1 MALINYEQQ
10 ENNVK
15 TLVSKLQAKGLNKN
29 VIIALV
35 VNSLHE
41 SYANPNTLEGSVNPG
56 PPLGAQGTGPGGGLW
71 QWTPYQGKITIGD
84 WDGQINFMLS
94 DSGQYIAHGS
104 WWNAAGVTEPV
115 PSIDSWDDFLHS
127 SAGAVALTQQFIGS
141 WERPSYVYGVQ
152 RYNQAEADVSEVS
165 AYVTGNNP
173 TPDPDP
179 DPEPE
184 PDPKPH
190 GKDGNLKT
198 FFMIMFMMQ
207 MGTRQSTINA
217 IKLKKIK
224 SIDKKYKK
232 LKRSAN
238 AGFGDMKKTGLNVT
252 EATYKTATNM
262 LNDIKNNKKFG
273 QQYENIQDDSK
284 LALDTQV
291 YLSNIRNKR

>member
-10 ENNVK
+10 EANVK

-41 SYANPNTLEGSVNPG
+41 SYANPNTLEGAVNPG

-71 QWTPYQGKITIGD
+71 QWTPYQGKITLGD

-115 PSIDSWDDFLHS
+115 PSIGSWSEFLNS
-127 SAGAVALTQQFIGS
+127 SADAVSLTRQFIGA

-165 AYVTGNNP
+165 AYVTGDNP
-173 TPDPDP
+173 TP

-184 PDPKPH
+184 PNPDPEPEPPDEDE
-190 GKDGNLKT
+190 KDKAHITPQMLMLGAL
-198 FFMIMFMMQ
+198 MFKIA
-207 MGTRQSTINA
+207 GERQA
-217 IKLKKIK
+217 VEKKRK
-224 SIDKKYKK
+224 AK
-232 LKRSAN
+232 
-238 AGFGDMKKTGLNVT
+238 
-252 EATYKTATNM
+252 
-262 LNDIKNNKKFG
+262 
-273 QQYENIQDDSK
+273 SK
-284 LALDTQV
+284 LIDEKYDKIAKVATSKAV
-291 YLSNIRNKR
+291 NGLSKVGNSLNKLNSTPEGYVRTGTVNRNYMEKEMSAFRHSLFKR